1 MKIWGYFQSTNYFL
15 YWKSLGK
22 LGPRTHQG
30 QVDPETL
37 WILINIL
44 AHYLLISSSYWQQK
58 SNSHFFEIWICFLPT
73 KCVLRIVS
81 KPLECAY
88 FVIKHEKLSWPWCL
102 TSPLDVIHSI
112 KINFEAKQG
121 RGSFTDKLLTESLH
135 PVLCSIGKDKPKERE
150 ITGMSFG
157 WSVFV
162 CWTFILSSDIINWGW
177 VLLEQTP
184 SIAFPS
190 DISWIYKKARRSRY
204 Q

>member
-121 RGSFTDKLLTESLH
+121 RGSFHVQVKSIFTYGLLISLVCPSHKPNLCHSTSFTYRSLISFKLDSCH
-135 PVLCSIGKDKPKERE
+135 PLINVDGHLMLCVYVLPLLQ
-150 ITGMSFG
+150 TY
-157 WSVFV
+157 
-162 CWTFILSSDIINWGW
+162 SSDGHSN
-177 VLLEQTP
+177 
-184 SIAFPS
+184 F
-190 DISWIYKKARRSRY
+190 
-204 Q
+204 